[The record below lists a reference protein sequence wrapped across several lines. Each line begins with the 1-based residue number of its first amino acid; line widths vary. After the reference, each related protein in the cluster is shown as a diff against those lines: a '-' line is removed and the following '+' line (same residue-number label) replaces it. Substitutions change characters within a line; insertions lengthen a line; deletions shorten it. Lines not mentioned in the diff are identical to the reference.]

1 MPSYSRYLPT
11 VVSVPRSNSAWRER
25 PRRSSRFASA
35 PAGTVRPDGVEQD
48 AVRRVL
54 RVPPELTGMRLD
66 VFVKLQ
72 LRNTSRTRARA
83 IIAHSAYSPEGHKL
97 RHNDR
102 VRPDQ
107 HVILWRPPF
116 EEDETE
122 MTIEVLYEDEW
133 LLAVNKPP
141 LIAVHP
147 TARYYH
153 STLVKRLE
161 AQRPN
166 EFLSLVHRLDR
177 ETSGIVLV
185 ARSIEA
191 DRAFKRL
198 LEDRSVAEMVR
209 RPNAVFA
216 ALRPGERRA
225 FERRADS
232 AANIDKTYLAIT
244 WGVPPNGLIDL
255 PLEPDIEN
263 PLRVKMRIAAPGQG
277 MQALTDVSVLEQRA
291 GYALVACA
299 LHTGRQHQIRLHLAS
314 VGCPIV
320 GDKLY
325 GPDERLL
332 ARSADNELTE
342 EDAKLLELPRHALH
356 AYRYLLPHPFTGD
369 LLDLS
374 APLATDLLAFFDG
387 LSTHSQRHVDK

>member
-1 MPSYSRYLPT
+1 
-11 VVSVPRSNSAWRER
+11 VA
-25 PRRSSRFASA
+25 A
-35 PAGTVRPDGVEQD
+35 D

-83 IIAHSAYSPEGHKL
+83 IIEHSAFSPDGRRL

-102 VRPDQ
+102 VQAEQ
-107 HVILWRPPF
+107 HVVLWRPPM
-116 EEDETE
+116 EEDDSL
-122 MTIEVLYEDEW
+122 MMIDVLYEDEW
-133 LLAVNKPP
+133 LLVVDKPP
-141 LIAVHP
+141 FVAVHP
-147 TARYYH
+147 TARYYN

-161 AQRPN
+161 IQRPG
-166 EFLSLVHRLDR
+166 EFLSLIHRLDR

-185 ARSIEA
+185 ARSAQA

-198 LEDRSVAEMVR
+198 LEDRSLAEMVR

-225 FERRADS
+225 FERRAQS
-232 AANIDKTYLAIT
+232 AAGIDKTYLAIT
-244 WGVPPNGLIDL
+244 WGTPQDGLIDL

-263 PLRVKMRIAAPGQG
+263 PLRVKMRISAPGQG
-277 MQALTDVSVLEQRA
+277 MQALTKVSLIEQRG
-291 GYALVACA
+291 GYALVACE

-314 VGCPIV
+314 VGCPVV

-332 ARSADNELTE
+332 ARAADNQLTSLDVE
-342 EDAKLLELPRHALH
+342 RLELARHALH
-356 AYRYLLPHPFTGD
+356 AHRYRMTHPFTGEF
-369 LLDLS
+369 LDLIS
-374 APLATDLLAFFDG
+374 PLAKDLQRFFDEK
-387 LSTHSQRHVDK
+387 SPTATDDE